1 MRKKGSKSTKNSRGE
16 LIIAGLGGMGVLS
29 AGQVL
34 LEAAFQQFK
43 YVSYTPTYGFAKRGG
58 LCQCTVIFSD
68 KEITSPLIEQ
78 VQTVMFLD
86 SSQFE
91 TFEPRVRPGGI
102 IIAEKASMYAERGR
116 KDYKL
121 YELPGLEIAVS
132 MGASQVNNFI
142 MLGAYAAITG
152 AVSPALI
159 EAELDRRYGKDKK
172 VYERNLNAFKRGLE
186 LGRSAEGT

>member
-1 MRKKGSKSTKNSRGE
+1 MKQAKNSRGE

-43 YVSYTPTYGFAKRGG
+43 HVAYTPTYGFAKRGG

-68 KEITSPLIEQ
+68 KEITSPLVEQ
-78 VQTVMFLD
+78 VQTVMLLD
-86 SSQFE
+86 SSQFG
-91 TFEPRVRPGGI
+91 TFEPRVRPSGVV
-102 IIAEKASMYAERGR
+102 IAEKASMYAERER

-132 MGASQVNNFI
+132 MGSSQVNNFI
-142 MLGAYAAITG
+142 MLGAYIAITG
-152 AVSPALI
+152 AVSPSLI
-159 EAELDRRYGKDKK
+159 EGELEKRYGTNQK
-172 VYERNLNAFKRGLE
+172 VYERNLDAFKRGLE
-186 LGRSAEGT
+186 LGQSAKCS

>member
-1 MRKKGSKSTKNSRGE
+1 MKQSKNSRGE

-68 KEITSPLIEQ
+68 KEITSPLVEQ
-78 VQTVMFLD
+78 AQVVMFLD
-86 SSQFE
+86 SSQFG

-132 MGASQVNNFI
+132 MGSSQVNNFI
-142 MLGAYAAITG
+142 MLGAYISITG
-152 AVSPALI
+152 AVSPEHIEEALNT
-159 EAELDRRYGKDKK
+159 RYSKDKK
-172 VYERNLNAFKRGLE
+172 VFQRNLNAFKRGLE
-186 LGRSAEGT
+186 IGKSVC